1 MFGKRMK
8 GWKWSDYKSY
18 FLEKTAP
25 YVLLSPFLFT
35 LFVFFGYAVIR
46 TFYYSFTNYNLFDE
60 PSFIG
65 LANYINIFKQSN
77 FLLALRNSLVFSV
90 VVTFV
95 QTAGALFLALL
106 MNQKIKGIRIFRTLY
121 YMPSVTS
128 SVVITLIFLW
138 MFQRQGI
145 INYILTFFK
154 VYNYYLLLFFAVFV
168 IGYFVFYLFLQSV
181 EERVPSYGDSRLF
194 VVGFFV
200 SVVVTVGAAF
210 LKLLPLV
217 ETTPVDIIWI
227 NTRELLLGF
236 IPRPLFAVMCLNIWT
251 TIPTMSLLYLAG
263 LQDIPQELYEAA
275 EVDGATAVQKFW
287 YITLPQLARVTFLV
301 MTLGF
306 IGTLQMFDQV
316 AVIGNAAPLESII
329 TLAYYVYTNVFSSSG
344 VANVGLAA
352 AAAFILGFL
361 TLIVVFIQKRF
372 YRD

>member
-1 MFGKRMK
+1 MFGKMK
-8 GWKWSDYKSY
+8 GWKWDDYKSY
-18 FLEKTAP
+18 LIEKTAP

-35 LFVFFGYAVIR
+35 LIVFFGYAAIR

-90 VVTFV
+90 IVTFV

-106 MNQKIKGIRIFRTLY
+106 MNQKIRGIRVFRTLY

-138 MFQRQGI
+138 MFQRQGL

-154 VYNYYLLLFFAVFV
+154 IYAYYILLFFGVFV
-168 IGYFVFYLFLQSV
+168 VAYFVFYLFLQFS
-181 EERVPSYGDSRLF
+181 ENKIPSYGDSRLF

-200 SVVVTVGAAF
+200 SVIVTVGAAF

-217 ETTPVDIIWI
+217 ETAPVDTIWI

-275 EVDGATAVQKFW
+275 EVDGATGVQKFW
-287 YITLPQLARVTFLV
+287 YITLPQLSRVTFLV

>member
-1 MFGKRMK
+1 
-8 GWKWSDYKSY
+8 
-18 FLEKTAP
+18 
-25 YVLLSPFLFT
+25 
-35 LFVFFGYAVIR
+35 
-46 TFYYSFTNYNLFDE
+46 
-60 PSFIG
+60 
-65 LANYINIFKQSN
+65 
-77 FLLALRNSLVFSV
+77 
-90 VVTFV
+90 
-95 QTAGALFLALL
+95 
-106 MNQKIKGIRIFRTLY
+106 
-121 YMPSVTS
+121 
-128 SVVITLIFLW
+128 
-138 MFQRQGI
+138 QGI

-154 VYNYYLLLFFAVFV
+154 VYSYYLLLFFSAFV
-168 IGYFVFYLFLQSV
+168 VAYFVFYIFLQFA
-181 EERVPSYGDSRLF
+181 ERNVSSYGDSRLF

-200 SVVVTVGAAF
+200 SVIVTGGAAF

-217 ETTPVDIIWI
+217 ETVPIDTIWI

-275 EVDGATAVQKFW
+275 EVDGATGVQKFW
-287 YITLPQLARVTFLV
+287 YITLPQLSRVTFLV
-301 MTLGF
+301 MTLGL

-316 AVIGNAAPLESII
+316 AVIGNAAPLESIV

-344 VANVGLAA
+344 IANVGLAA